1 MSSDPP
7 DVKETP
13 KPSTG
18 PSLVVRGEGLPPVE
32 LPKKKPY
39 STPKLVVYGTLAE
52 ITKMIASGSGATD
65 NAGGTNKTH

>member
-7 DVKETP
+7 DVKETH

-39 STPKLVVYGTLAE
+39 STPKLVVYGTLSDL
-52 ITKMIASGSGATD
+52 TRGTGSAGNLDNGA
-65 NAGGTNKTH
+65 GPNKTH